1 MNKGIC
7 LVVLT
12 DPLNLL
18 IAKLFKCFSN
28 NSSCY
33 HAIGTYNKDEIRLVQ
48 IYQSTPIPWIK
59 TAADL
64 MKYAVKIT
72 YCETEQNLEFLTKS
86 YEQLLLMLLTNV
98 EEYNF
103 NGIDLIVDG
112 HTDKEVLN
120 LANLEAQKLMTCFG
134 NLFVNNLEFQ
144 QHILNHRNN
153 SHILTKY
160 IVNDRDSWLK
170 LGELL
175 RVEDFKII
183 DYQQLVNIYNVN
195 DNLPKLVN
203 KDIKMVIS
211 VDDNILT
218 RLSDLNNYTKAQL
231 IDVLVYIESLRD
243 SSGLSD
249 SRFAQLQNE
258 IVTKLTKLIQ

>member
-28 NSSCY
+28 NSNCY
-33 HAIGTYNKDEIRLVQ
+33 HAVGTYNKDEINLVQ

-59 TAADL
+59 TIADL

-72 YCETEQNLEFLTKS
+72 YCETDEILDFSAKS
-86 YEQLLLMLLTNV
+86 YEQLLLLLLTNV

-103 NGIDLIVDG
+103 SNRTDLLVDG
-112 HTDKEVLN
+112 HIDKEVLN
-120 LANLEAQKLMTCFG
+120 LANLEVQKLMTCFSD
-134 NLFVNNLEFQ
+134 LFVSNIEFQ
-144 QHILNHRNN
+144 QHILNHRTN

-175 RVEDFKII
+175 KVDNFKIV
-183 DYQQLVNIYNVN
+183 DYQELINVYNSN

-203 KDIKMVIS
+203 RDIKLIVS
-211 VDDNILT
+211 LDDNILT
-218 RLSDLNNYTKAQL
+218 RLSDLNNYTRAQL

-258 IVTKLTKLIQ
+258 IVSKLSHF